1 MPLLNRTLSGP
12 HPTDRSQT
20 ALLPSSGA
28 IIDTAMDTAI
38 DTAINMAIQRSAISN
53 SGYARQTATGAV
65 LLPRI
70 SGCRAGLLPV
80 CANPGCRAGWLRLWR
95 SRSTPAFEAG
105 WEGGWS
111 CSAECTR
118 SLVEAAL
125 QRERDGRGPARVS
138 APESHRHRIPLG
150 LAMLEQGWITAEQ
163 LRRALAAQKAAGQGR
178 LGVWLRGQGVDE
190 SLITRALG
198 LQWSC
203 PVLAVDAAEVLGL
216 TALVPRLFV
225 DAFGALPLRVA
236 AGRILYLGFEDRLDP
251 GLALALERITGLRVE
266 SGLVQESRFRI
277 AHGRALDAAYPPAE
291 LVEASSESALATVF
305 ARRIERARPVEA
317 RLVRVHDC
325 LWLRMWLRPQ
335 TGAVPVPESV
345 RDVIASLGH

>member
-1 MPLLNRTLSGP
+1 MSLLNRPLNGL
-12 HPTDRSQT
+12 RSAPEPQA
-20 ALLPSSGA
+20 ALVPSRGA
-28 IIDTAMDTAI
+28 MI
-38 DTAINMAIQRSAISN
+38 DTAIRGMAIPGGELVPRTAAGPVPTGV
-53 SGYARQTATGAV
+53 SGR
-65 LLPRI
+65 
-70 SGCRAGLLPV
+70 RAGLLPV
-80 CANPGCRAGWLRLWR
+80 CANPGCGAGWLRLWR
-95 SRSTPAFEAG
+95 SRSTPVFEAG
-105 WEGGWS
+105 WS
-111 CSAECTR
+111 CSTECTR
-118 SLVEAAL
+118 ALVEAAL
-125 QRERDGRGPARVS
+125 QRERDGRGPVRV
-138 APESHRHRIPLG
+138 PPPDSHRHRVPLG

-163 LRRALAAQKAAGQGR
+163 LHRALAAQKAAGQGR

-203 PVLAVDAAEVLGL
+203 PVLAVDPTEVLGL

-225 DAFGALPLRVA
+225 DAFHALPLRVA

-266 SGLVQESRFRI
+266 SGLVDESRFRI
-277 AHGRALDAAYPPAE
+277 AHGQALEGAYPSAE
-291 LVEASSESALATVF
+291 LVEANSESALATVF
-305 ARRIERARPVEA
+305 ARRIERARPLEA

-335 TGAVPVPESV
+335 TGPVPALASV